1 MISIKDLTVAYGSNT
16 VLHNINLSISSG
28 EIYGIVGLNGAG
40 KTTLFNTI
48 YGIKSPINGSI
59 KYNDSKISKKDIT
72 FLETENYYFSHIT
85 GYEYLSLFVKDIQ
98 IINEWNRLFNLPLNE
113 LIDNYSTGM
122 KKKVSLLS
130 VINQEKPILI
140 LDEPFNGL
148 DLQSSRTL
156 SVIIKE
162 LSMNRT
168 IIISSHILETIIN
181 ICSTICYL
189 KNGIVETTWDKNSF
203 HLIEEKIFSV
213 LDSENLSLIRDLIGK
228 KH

>member
-168 IIISSHILETIIN
+168 IIIASHILEAIIN

-189 KNGIVETTWDKNSF
+189 KNGVVESTWDKNSF

>member
-1 MISIKDLTVAYGSNT
+1 MISIKDLTVAYGFNT

-48 YGIKSPINGSI
+48 YGIKTPLSGSI

-98 IINEWNRLFNLPLNE
+98 IINEWNKLFNLPLDE
-113 LIDNYSTGM
+113 LIDTYSTGM
-122 KKKVSLLS
+122 RKKISILS
-130 VINQEKPILI
+130 VITQKKPLLI

-162 LSMNRT
+162 LSKNRT
-168 IIISSHILETIIN
+168 IIISSHILETVIN

-189 KNGIVETTWDKNSF
+189 KNGVVESIWDKNSF

-213 LDSENLSLIRDLIGK
+213 LDSENLSLIRDLIGQ

>member
-40 KTTLFNTI
+40 KTTLFNTL
-48 YGIKSPINGSI
+48 YGIKMPISGSI

-85 GYEYLSLFVKDIQ
+85 GYEYLKLFVKDIH
-98 IINEWNRLFNLPLNE
+98 IINEWNKLFNLPLNE

-122 KKKVSLLS
+122 RKKVSLLS
-130 VINQEKPILI
+130 VITQKKPLLI

-162 LSMNRT
+162 LSKNRT

-181 ICSTICYL
+181 ICSTICYF
-189 KNGIVETTWDKNSF
+189 KNGVVESIWDKNSF

-213 LDSENLSLIRDLIGK
+213 LDSENLSLIRDLIGQR
-228 KH
+228 H